1 MLSENGKDIGTACL
15 SNPLIEREAWIL
27 KRCAGKRVLHLGCTD
42 APATAEKGDCG
53 ILLHQQLARCTASLT
68 GVDINGEGLD
78 ILRRKYGFDN
88 LHLHDVE
95 ELETL
100 RLPKPIDVIVAGE
113 VLEHLNNVGRFFE
126 GCKTLLNLNGAS
138 LLVTVPNSPSIKRI
152 FAAII
157 HRSESVHPDHTCYFS
172 PSTLS
177 EAARR
182 HGMRTV
188 EMRMFMWRS
197 SSLESKI
204 GVALCKTMIR
214 LLRAPLLAD
223 GVAAEF
229 TTGNAN

>member
-1 MLSENGKDIGTACL
+1 MLSEYDENIRTACL

-53 ILLHQQLARCTASLT
+53 ILLHQQLARCAASLT
-68 GVDINGEGLD
+68 GVDINDEGLE

-88 LHLHDVE
+88 LYLHDVE

-100 RLPKPIDVIVAGE
+100 QLPEPIDVVVAGE
-113 VLEHLNNVGRFFE
+113 LLEHLNNVGRFFE
-126 GCKTLLNLNGAS
+126 GCKALLNPNGAS

-152 FAAII
+152 CAAIV
-157 HRSESVHPDHTCYFS
+157 HGSESVHPDHTCYFS

-177 EAARR
+177 ETARR

-197 SSLESKI
+197 TSRESKV
-204 GVALCKTMIR
+204 GVALCETMIR

-229 TTGNAN
+229 ITGKR